1 MKDRGRGAGQTVI
14 DFEAEAARKRLES
27 IDRVVLV
34 GSGKG
39 GVGKSFV
46 SCGLALSLSR
56 KGYRTAVLDID
67 VHGASVPGYLGVRPP
82 VKSTAEG
89 LEPKKVG
96 GLKVMSLALFT
107 GENPIPL
114 RGDKKQSLITQLF
127 ASTNWGKLD
136 FLVVDLPPST
146 GDELLSAFALFE
158 AKSALVLVTTPSKGA
173 TAVVSRLRRLAESER
188 VPVKG
193 VVLNMAY
200 LDAGKRRAFY
210 PFGKPDHEAVARA
223 LHSKVLVEIPLEP
236 RLDSEGLV
244 RLLRDRQGG
253 VSIAFDR
260 LVSLLA
266 APKKLQGQ
274 RAH

>member
-1 MKDRGRGAGQTVI
+1 LKGRSGGAGPTGI
-14 DFEAEAARKRLES
+14 DFEAEAARKKLGS
-27 IDRVVLV
+27 IARVVLV

-46 SCGLALSLSR
+46 SCGLALSLAQ

-67 VHGASVPGYLGVRPP
+67 IHGASVPGYLGVRPP

-96 GLKVMSLALFT
+96 RLKVMSLALFT

-114 RGDKKQSLITQLF
+114 RGEKKQSLITQLF
-127 ASTNWGKLD
+127 ASTNWGELD

-158 AKSALVLVTTPSKGA
+158 GKSALVLVTTPSKGA
-173 TAVVSRLRRLAESER
+173 TTVVSRLRRLAEVER
-188 VPVKG
+188 VPVEG

-200 LDAGKRRAFY
+200 LDAGKRRVLH
-210 PFGKPDHEAVARA
+210 PFGKPDREAVERG
-223 LHSKVLVEIPLEP
+223 LESGVLVEIPLEP
-236 RLDSEGLV
+236 RLSSEGLV
-244 RLLRDRQGG
+244 RLLREREGR

-260 LVSLLA
+260 LVSSLA
-266 APKKLQGQ
+266 APSKLKKE